1 MSKDTVTMPPPHNL
15 PAGWD
20 SYYSA
25 EYSRLYF
32 VNPLTGRS
40 TWDIPTVSAHDDK
53 FLFPIHNRDRSIRTP
68 LPLSHKEKKL
78 YEEEEHSLERKCEV
92 GYLQEQQSEI
102 AILDGTCRE
111 TFL

>member
-40 TWDIPTVSAHDDK
+40 TWDLPTVDIHNDK
-53 FLFPIHNRDRSIRTP
+53 FMFPIRDRDRSIRTP
-68 LPLSHKEKKL
+68 LPLSHKEKNCMKKKN
-78 YEEEEHSLERKCEV
+78 SLERKCEV